1 MVQPLSVSRL
11 VRVAV
16 NLTPLSAQR
25 RGFGTLL
32 ILGDSEV
39 IDTTERLRTY
49 TDITGVTADFGTSA
63 PEYFAAAL
71 YFSQSPTPFTLQ
83 IGRWARTATK
93 AQIRGGV
100 LSVAQQAMAL
110 WTAVAAGSTQIT
122 VDGVNKVLSALN
134 FAAQTNL
141 NGVAAVLQTAFAGA
155 ATVTWDGQRF
165 IIKSSTTGATS
176 TLGYATPTGSGT
188 DISTML
194 KMTAALASAPVNG
207 IAAESAVAGVNAQ
220 LVASPVWYGLMFA
233 SSVQPI
239 DDDLVA
245 VAGIIQATGSG
256 AARIFGHTITNSQV
270 LDPTFTT
277 DLGTRLRDLAY
288 DRSFTQYSANPY
300 AVASMYGRAFSV
312 NFAANRS
319 TITLMYKIEPGVAAE
334 TITDTQAQALKA
346 KRVNSYVNYQN
357 GTAIIQY
364 GVMSGNAYFDER
376 HGLDWFKDG
385 LQTRLYNLLYTSG
398 TKIPQTDAG
407 MTQLVNEGTLMC
419 EEAINNGLIAGG
431 QWNADGFG
439 QLVRGQQL
447 KDGFY
452 IYAPPVSTQVQSD
465 REARLAVPMQFALKL
480 AGAIHEIDAIVNVN
494 R

>member
-11 VRVAV
+11 VRVSV
-16 NLTPLSAQR
+16 NLSPLSAQR

-39 IDTTERLRTY
+39 IDTAERLRTY
-49 TDITGVTADFGTSA
+49 TDITGVTADFGTSS
-63 PEYFAAAL
+63 PEYLAAAL
-71 YFSQSPTPFTLQ
+71 YFSQSPTPYTLQ
-83 IGRWARTATK
+83 IGRWARTASK
-93 AQIRGGV
+93 GQIRGGV
-100 LSVAQQAMAL
+100 LTAAQQLMSA
-110 WTAVAAGSTQIT
+110 WTSIVAGSMSIT
-122 VDGVNKVLSALN
+122 IDGVVKNLSALN
-134 FAAQTNL
+134 FSAQTNL
-141 NGVAAVLQTAFAGA
+141 NGVASVIQTALAGA
-155 ATVTWDGQRF
+155 GTVQWDGQRF
-165 IIKSSTTGATS
+165 IVKSSTTGTS
-176 TLGYATPTGSGT
+176 STVSYATPTGSGV
-188 DISTML
+188 DISTQVKL
-194 KMTAALASAPVNG
+194 TAATANPPVAG
-207 IAAESAVAGVNAQ
+207 IAAETAVDAVNAA
-220 LVASPVWYGLMFA
+220 LTASPVWYGLMFA
-233 SSVQPI
+233 ASTQPT
-239 DDDLVA
+239 DDNLVA
-245 VAGIIQATGSG
+245 VAGLIQATGSG

-270 LDPTFTT
+270 LDSAITN
-277 DLGTRLRDLAY
+277 DLGSRLRDLLY
-288 DRSFTQYSANPY
+288 DRSTTAYSANPY
-300 AVASMYGRAFSV
+300 AIASMFGRAFSV

-334 TITDTQAQALKA
+334 TITDQQAQTLKS
-346 KRVNSYVNYQN
+346 KRVNAFVNYQN

-385 LQTRLYNLLYTSG
+385 LQTRLYNLLYTST

-407 MTQLVNEGTLMC
+407 MTQLVNEAALMC
-419 EEAINNGLIAGG
+419 EEAINNGLVAGG

-452 IYAPPVSTQVQSD
+452 IYAPPVSTQDQAT
-465 REARLAVPMQFALKL
+465 REARIAVPMQIALKL

>member
-11 VRVAV
+11 VRVSV
-16 NLTPLSAQR
+16 NLSPLSAQR

-39 IDTTERLRTY
+39 IDTTERLRSY
-49 TDITGVTADFGTSA
+49 TDITGVTADFGTSS
-63 PEYFAAAL
+63 PEYLAAAL

-100 LSVAQQAMAL
+100 LTVAQQAMAL
-110 WTAVAAGSTQIT
+110 WTAITTGSTQIT
-122 VDGVNKVLSALN
+122 IDGVVKTLSALN
-134 FAAQTNL
+134 FSGATNL
-141 NGVAAVLQTAFAGA
+141 NGVAAIIDTALAGG
-155 ATVTWDGQRF
+155 TVTWDGQRF
-165 IIKSSTTGATS
+165 IIKSDTTGATS
-176 TLGYATPTGSGT
+176 TIGYASPTGSGT

-194 KMTAALASAPVNG
+194 KMTAALASPPVNG
-207 IAAESAVAGVNAQ
+207 IAAESAVAAVNAQ

-245 VAGIIQATGSG
+245 VAQIIQATGSG

-270 LDPTFTT
+270 LDSAVTN
-277 DLGTRLRDLAY
+277 DLGSRLRDLLY
-288 DRSFTQYSANPY
+288 DRSVTQYSANPY
-300 AVASMYGRAFSV
+300 AIASMFGRAFSV

-334 TITDTQAQALKA
+334 TITDTQAQTLKA
-346 KRVNSYVNYQN
+346 KRVNSFVNYQN
-357 GTAIIQY
+357 NTAIIQY

-385 LQTRLYNLLYTSG
+385 LQTRLYNLLYTST

-407 MTQLVNEGTLMC
+407 MTQLVNETALMC
-419 EEAINNGLIAGG
+419 EEAINNGLVAGG

-465 REARLAVPMQFALKL
+465 REARLAVPMQIALKL